1 MNIFLI
7 AGYETTSTA
16 LGFTAYDLA
25 VNPRVQEKLQEE
37 IDSAFP
43 SKVSLPRRPTIDIN
57 SVYIIH
63 NNILYDFK
71 YSKLPVV

>member
-1 MNIFLI
+1 MQAQMAIFLE

-25 VNPRVQEKLQEE
+25 LNPLVQKKLQEE

-43 SKVSLPRRPTIDIN
+43 SKVSQRLM
-57 SVYIIH
+57 
-63 NNILYDFK
+63 
-71 YSKLPVV
+71 